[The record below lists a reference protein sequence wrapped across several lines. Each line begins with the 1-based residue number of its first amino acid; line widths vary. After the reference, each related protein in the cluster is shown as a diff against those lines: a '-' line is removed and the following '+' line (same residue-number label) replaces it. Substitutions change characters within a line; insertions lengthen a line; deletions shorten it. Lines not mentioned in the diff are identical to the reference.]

1 MTFHMR
7 VAQSRD
13 AQAELNEVFPNKP
26 RQLFEHDNRV
36 KAFVNKG
43 MVKRQNERL
52 AVNLMFAAPEQKAHR
67 LRVLKLL
74 FGEDNRLTYVSD
86 RQKAREWMDSIDV
99 TKVLEGHGIKTTPR
113 KMGLKALQAS
123 LKLSYEVKRSAR
135 LAEAA
140 GLEGDLTSAVRRHS
154 FEQQRS
160 VLDYCQDL
168 GIENVVVGSQEFEVI
183 NNDTGYS
190 YLSYFHHRKNQWVHY
205 YDGQLNEAAYT
216 TGRNAGINDDM
227 HFLHSILE
235 AST

>member
-1 MTFHMR
+1 MR

-43 MVKRQNERL
+43 MIKRQNERL

-99 TKVLEGHGIKTTPR
+99 TKVLEEHGIKITPR

-123 LKLSYEVKRSAR
+123 LKLSYEVKKSAR
-135 LAEAA
+135 LTEAA

-154 FEQQRS
+154 FEHQRT
-160 VLDYCQDL
+160 VLNYCQEQ
-168 GIENVVVGSQEFEVI
+168 GIENVSVGHQKFEI
-183 NNDTGYS
+183 ISSETGFP
-190 YLSYFHHRKNQWVHY
+190 YLSYFHYRKNQRVHY
-205 YDGQLNEAAYT
+205 YEGQLREDGYA

-235 AST
+235 ASSQDVI